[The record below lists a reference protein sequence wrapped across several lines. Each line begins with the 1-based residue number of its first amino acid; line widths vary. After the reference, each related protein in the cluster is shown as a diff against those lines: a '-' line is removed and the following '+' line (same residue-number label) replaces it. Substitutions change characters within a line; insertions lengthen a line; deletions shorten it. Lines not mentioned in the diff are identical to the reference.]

1 MLAGIGESAELS
13 KLNIKTIVDLPDVG
27 KNLQVLL
34 LYSSHSIYLL
44 MILLLS

>member
-1 MLAGIGESAELS
+1 MLSGLGDSAELS

-34 LYSSHSIYLL
+34 FYFPHSIHLFI
-44 MILLLS
+44 ILLLS